1 MIFSLRMFNTHTGDV
16 IDTYGPTSKGF
27 AAIPGASINFAEI
40 RSISLLDEPEHVVIA
55 EESCIRVFDLTVSVE
70 MHDYNIGKNTL
81 HISEVCT
88 GPRVFSWP
96 S

>member
-1 MIFSLRMFNTHTGDV
+1 MFNTHTGDV

-27 AAIPGASINFAEI
+27 SVAAIPGASLNFAEI

-70 MHDYNIGKNTL
+70 MHDYNFGKNTL
-81 HISEVCT
+81 HVSEVCT
-88 GPRVFSWP
+88 GPGVLSWP